1 MGRTCSR
8 YGESRGA
15 CRVLV
20 EKLQRKK
27 PLETLRHRRE
37 NNIKMELREVG
48 WGQGLDRSGLG
59 LGQMAGCS
67 ECDNDLR
74 VQLNAV
80 NFLTS

>member
-1 MGRTCSR
+1 
-8 YGESRGA
+8 
-15 CRVLV
+15 
-20 EKLQRKK
+20 
-27 PLETLRHRRE
+27 
-37 NNIKMELREVG
+37 MELREAG

-59 LGQMAGCS
+59 LGQMACCS